1 MEVQKEQ
8 NQELDVVKAQPK
20 VGGQGVQKEIEQ
32 KFEKKRD
39 QVDSDRS
46 GKEIPDVE
54 RTSDGTVEDTSEE
67 AAP

>member
-8 NQELDVVKAQPK
+8 NQGLDVGKALPK
-20 VGGQGVQKEIEQ
+20 AGGRGVQKEIEQ

-46 GKEIPDVE
+46 GKEIPEVE

>member
-1 MEVQKEQ
+1 MEVQKDQ
-8 NQELDVVKAQPK
+8 NQNLDGLKAQPTR
-20 VGGQGVQKEIEQ
+20 GGQGVQKEIEQ

-39 QVDSDRS
+39 HVDSDRS